1 MKIFLAIAWRNIMRN
16 KKRSFIT
23 AFAIAFGLIALIF
36 MWSLIDGIYPAMID
50 NMTSVYMGHVE
61 ISRPEYVEQ
70 QKLEYAISDEEPVL
84 KAIRENPDIAA
95 WSPRLSVFGLLTYAD
110 HSQGIA
116 VVGIDPE
123 KEANFGQLA
132 NFVKEGRFIA
142 DTDIGGAVIG
152 ATLAKN
158 LDVRLGEKVFF
169 LTQGP
174 RSELAY
180 TNLTVVGILRSNVP
194 EIDGGMVLMRRAD
207 LIAPEMMDMK
217 AGFTTVAVRMKSHE
231 VMDQATIALNAALP
245 EGVRA
250 RTWKEMVPWFEQ
262 AIEMDNAFGYLLVFI
277 MMVVVVAGILNT
289 VLMSVMERTR
299 EFGIMRALG
308 TKKRQVFLMVTIE
321 AIVLGAIGLITGVI
335 VGIGCVLIAGQ
346 TGINLYGS
354 LDPEILGEFYIDP
367 VVYPLLNLEHL
378 LVTCIAVMVM
388 VLIVSLY
395 PARRAARLAPITAI
409 KTLG

>member
-1 MKIFLAIAWRNIMRN
+1 MKVFFAIAWRNIMRN

-36 MWSLIDGIYPAMID
+36 MWALIDGIYPAMID
-50 NMTSVYMGHVE
+50 NMTSMYMGHLE
-61 ISRPEYVEQ
+61 IARPEYVDKP
-70 QKLEYAISDEEPVL
+70 KLEYAITDEEPVL
-84 KAIRENPDIAA
+84 RAIRENPDIDA
-95 WSPRLSVFGLLTYAD
+95 WSPRLSIFGLLTYAD
-110 HSQGIA
+110 NSQGVA
-116 VVGIDPE
+116 VVGVDPE
-123 KEANFGQLA
+123 KEANFGQLVS
-132 NFVKEGRFIA
+132 FVKEGHFLEDA
-142 DTDIGGAVIG
+142 DVAGAVIG

-169 LTQGP
+169 LSQGP

-180 TNLTVVGILRSNVP
+180 MNFTVVGIMRSNVP
-194 EIDGGMVLMRRAD
+194 ELDGSLAFVRRAD
-207 LIAPEMMDMK
+207 LLSPDMLDMP
-217 AGFTTVAVRMKSHE
+217 AGFTTVAVRMKSHD
-231 VMDQATIALNAALP
+231 VMDSAAAALNAALP
-245 EGVRA
+245 EGVRG

-321 AIVLGAIGLITGVI
+321 ACTLGLIGLLSGLVIGVI
-335 VGIGCVLIAGQ
+335 TVLIVGQ

-367 VVYPLLNLEHL
+367 VVYPMLHLEHL
-378 LVTCIAVMVM
+378 ATTCIAVILMT
-388 VLIVSLY
+388 VLVSLY